1 MMSFNRFRIVALTLF
16 AGAIILP
23 QTLSGQDEE
32 KKYLKDS
39 IDSSLIVPKPG
50 TPDYATNKR
59 NVDKELT
66 SLESDTRKILKG
78 DLDFGPN
85 QARLNKYMNQ
95 YFLPRMTHYDD
106 ISISI
111 GKERDKLIRE
121 LLKNASNPTARDYLL
136 DSILFPFAQKVCEGN
151 YHPAARVNAMY
162 IIANLNRRH
171 QVPRASLPTLM
182 TEALN
187 YMIQTIDAAD
197 KPMFLKVPALQ
208 GIERHVG
215 IDQLPNK
222 QIDATTRGGIRDR
235 MLKLVQQPYTG
246 KKNDDD
252 LLYYRQRIA
261 TRILGSLKDPGTG
274 NAVAT
279 QLKSMIANEKLKV
292 WLRHDAIAAFGKLQ
306 FTNDDATKVIVK
318 DMIDQSIKFVSGVAR
333 KQAASIEFDVLRMKE
348 NFLVFTGKDLAK
360 VGVKSDTSDE
370 LENVS
375 MGTGGDFEFG
385 DDTTNSDDT
394 PKVELPNYRLNLF
407 RRELKTLSETTVL
420 AIVGSDMKVTGGL
433 AAMLSPEEGA
443 AIMDVASKIRKMM
456 RDVDVALFGD
466 EFDARDPKL
475 TTAKSAMTDR
485 LKDTLVSSAN
495 DLDQVAA
502 ESKKSP
508 ERGPAKGGGDTK
520 SEVSPLD
527 GGK

>member
-1 MMSFNRFRIVALTLF
+1 MTKKSKLTGKVLLGMLVFHF
-16 AGAIILP
+16 AMNAS
-23 QTLSGQDEE
+23 TLSGQDEE

-85 QARLNKYMNQ
+85 EARLNKYMNQ

-333 KQAASIEFDVLRMKE
+333 KQAASIEYELRHMKE
-348 NFLVFTGKDLAK
+348 DVLVFTGKDLADIRASHNSLNDLRK
-360 VGVKSDTSDE
+360 MDMQMEEGDAPKPEDGTKEKKS
-370 LENVS
+370 
-375 MGTGGDFEFG
+375 FA
-385 DDTTNSDDT
+385 
-394 PKVELPNYRLNLF
+394 ELPRYRLNRI
-407 RRELKTLSETTVL
+407 RREFKTFTNETALV
-420 AIVGSDMKVTGGL
+420 INGPEMKKEGGL
-433 AAMLSPEEGA
+433 TRFLDRADAARARELATELRVQMGQIDNKLFSKRSEEKMARTELLRQNLLKIHNHLS
-443 AIMDVASKIRKMM
+443 KM
-456 RDVDVALFGD
+456 
-466 EFDARDPKL
+466 EIE
-475 TTAKSAMTDR
+475 
-485 LKDTLVSSAN
+485 KDK
-495 DLDQVAA
+495 
-502 ESKKSP
+502 E
-508 ERGPAKGGGDTK
+508 
-520 SEVSPLD
+520 
-527 GGK
+527 